1 MSPVDVKTIVVAGAR
16 IGIVGLDEIFSELK
30 ASGKL
35 PSEELAATIVEL
47 AGKKNYIPERARG
60 EYGRAMLKEYRRYLG
75 EDVPEER
82 TGLSITILGA
92 GCQACEQLAANVRSA
107 LAQIGVAAEVAQV
120 SGLKEIAR
128 YNVLGTPAL
137 IINGKLRS
145 VGRPLSVQQV
155 VKLLAEVDKE
165 GGSE

>member
-1 MSPVDVKTIVVAGAR
+1 MSPVDVKTIIVAGAR
-16 IGIVGLDEIFSELK
+16 IGMIGLDAIFSQLK

-35 PSEELAATIVEL
+35 PSEELATTLLEL

-60 EYGRAMLKEYRRYLG
+60 EYARAMLKEYRRYLG

-107 LAQIGVAAEVAQV
+107 LAQTGVAAEVEQV
-120 SGLKEIAR
+120 SGLKEISR

-165 GGSE
+165 GSGE